1 MGRQAVADGGIFR
14 FYFLILWRLRP
25 AGTGGKIIMNEKL
38 QKSMTTADGWIE
50 QWGLGGRM
58 SKFRVQ
64 EAAQALRADAGAV
77 REWAAVA
84 RHTADGR
91 VATNILRVLSYLPVA
106 VKRSVLGTTYDE
118 WADWAMRPNLPV
130 RRALVLALLVDLHE
144 PGRWRPDLLNYAMLH
159 ATDAAVDCS
168 TRAYLI
174 KLMAV
179 MCRSYPDLAREVETF
194 LDVLPPDAPPSLRA
208 ARRQALRLLRP
219 RSRRNGRSE

>member
-1 MGRQAVADGGIFR
+1 MGGQMR
-14 FYFLILWRLRP
+14 
-25 AGTGGKIIMNEKL
+25 MNEKQ

-50 QWGLGGRM
+50 QWGLGVRM

-77 REWAAVA
+77 REWADVA

-91 VATNILRVLSYLPVA
+91 VATNILRVLAYLPVA
-106 VKRSVLGTTYDE
+106 VKRSVLGATYDE
-118 WADWAMRPNLPV
+118 WADWAMRPDLPV

-144 PGRWRPDLLNYAMLH
+144 PGRWRPDLLDYAMLH
-159 ATDAAVDCS
+159 ATDAAVDYS

-179 MCRSYPDLAREVETF
+179 MCRPYLDLAREVETF

-208 ARRQALRLLRP
+208 ARRQALRLLQQ
-219 RSRRNGRSE
+219 RSRRKGRSG

>member
-1 MGRQAVADGGIFR
+1 
-14 FYFLILWRLRP
+14 
-25 AGTGGKIIMNEKL
+25 
-38 QKSMTTADGWIE
+38 MTTADGWIE
-50 QWGLGGRM
+50 QWGLGVRM

-77 REWAAVA
+77 REWADVA

-91 VATNILRVLSYLPVA
+91 VATNILRVLACLPVA
-106 VKRSVLGTTYDE
+106 VKRSVLGATYD
-118 WADWAMRPNLPV
+118 DWAMRLDLPV

-144 PGRWRPDLLNYAMLH
+144 PGRWRPDLLDYAMLH
-159 ATDAAVDCS
+159 ATGAAVDYS

-179 MCRSYPDLAREVETF
+179 MCRPYPDLAREVETF

-208 ARRQALRLLRP
+208 ARRQALRLLRQ
-219 RSRRNGRSE
+219 RSRRKGRSG